1 MVTKLYQIMLKKS
14 RFTNSIFCDIIELV
28 RYLVCKLKFDKGE
41 PFMYDSKEIEKTVKQ
56 KQKMLI
62 TEFAIIIA
70 LMIVAL
76 VFLVLNINKTVTFVC
91 IVAELALLFAIY
103 KIFDVQSPSIWFSK
117 EIRGVNIKED
127 EYVSRKITGPRL
139 RYYQVGGP
147 ASPQPFAPN
156 TGANRRRT
164 PPNIRSRVYL
174 QLEDGNIVTVSSL
187 YKPHTELFV
196 EGDTLLKYAGT
207 HFPIVI
213 SRDMQRQPCPI
224 CGEVNDMSRDACHNC
239 GLGIIKNDK
248 AG

>member
-1 MVTKLYQIMLKKS
+1 
-14 RFTNSIFCDIIELV
+14 
-28 RYLVCKLKFDKGE
+28 
-41 PFMYDSKEIEKTVKQ
+41 MYDIKEIEKIVKQ
-56 KQKMLI
+56 KRKLII

-76 VFLVLNINKTVTFVC
+76 VLLIVNINSTVTFIC

-127 EYVSRKITGPRL
+127 EYVSRKTPGPRL
-139 RYYQVGGP
+139 TPGPRSKWRQVGILLGSP
-147 ASPQPFAPN
+147 APIVPN

-174 QLEDGNIVTVSSL
+174 QLEDGNIVTISTL
-187 YKPHTELFV
+187 YKSHTELFV

-207 HFPIVI
+207 HFPIVV
-213 SRDMQRQPCPI
+213 SRRIQRQPCPI
-224 CGEVNDMSRDACHNC
+224 CGEINDMSNDSCHGC
-239 GLGIIKNDK
+239 GLSIAEESRTHKSCGDK
-248 AG
+248 F

>member
-1 MVTKLYQIMLKKS
+1 
-14 RFTNSIFCDIIELV
+14 
-28 RYLVCKLKFDKGE
+28 
-41 PFMYDSKEIEKTVKQ
+41 MYDSKEIEKIVKQ
-56 KQKMLI
+56 KRKMLI
-62 TEFAIIIA
+62 TEFATITA

-76 VFLVLNINKTVTFVC
+76 VLLIVNINSTVTFIC

-127 EYVSRKITGPRL
+127 EYVSRKTPGPGLSWR
-139 RYYQVGGP
+139 QVGGP

-174 QLEDGNIVTVSSL
+174 QLEDEKIVTISTL
-187 YKPHTELFV
+187 YKSHTELFV

-213 SRDMQRQPCPI
+213 SREMLKQPCTI
-224 CGEVNDMSRDACHNC
+224 CGEVNDMSADACHNC
-239 GLGIIKNDK
+239 GLGIIKTDK
-248 AG
+248 GE